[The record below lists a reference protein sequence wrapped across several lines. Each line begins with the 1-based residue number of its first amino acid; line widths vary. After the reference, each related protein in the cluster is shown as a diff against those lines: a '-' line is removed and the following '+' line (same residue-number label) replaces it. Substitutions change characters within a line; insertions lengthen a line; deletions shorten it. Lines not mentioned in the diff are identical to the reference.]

1 MLEQKLTE
9 PLMPAKIRVQRDSLE
24 SRMVVLRMGLP
35 IVASTR
41 RRQMFERTD

>member
-24 SRMVVLRMGLP
+24 SRMERAANGLNHCREY
-35 IVASTR
+35 AA
-41 RRQMFERTD
+41 